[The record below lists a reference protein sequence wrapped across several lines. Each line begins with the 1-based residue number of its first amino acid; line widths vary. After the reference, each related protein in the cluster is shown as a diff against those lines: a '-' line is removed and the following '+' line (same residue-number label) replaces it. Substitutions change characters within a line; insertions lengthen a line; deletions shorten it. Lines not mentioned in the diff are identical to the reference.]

1 MWRKAWRE
9 IKADGSHRAL
19 AKGSHDI

>member
-9 IKADGSHRAL
+9 IKADGPHRAL